1 MGREPPSNL
10 RKPWTHPCAL
20 GRGSKIRSTPM
31 TEEMKTTED
40 RKHDIEEMRRTRR
53 LYLVSFNIAFPGW
66 LLSRI
71 IDEILPEDVRIV
83 GCDRDIMTGCNHLCI
98 HSDSFPEGEIS
109 KQIPQL
115 SVNVTVGPD
124 KEIERV
130 FLTEYNYETKQT
142 EERSWRKE

>member
-1 MGREPPSNL
+1 
-10 RKPWTHPCAL
+10 
-20 GRGSKIRSTPM
+20 M